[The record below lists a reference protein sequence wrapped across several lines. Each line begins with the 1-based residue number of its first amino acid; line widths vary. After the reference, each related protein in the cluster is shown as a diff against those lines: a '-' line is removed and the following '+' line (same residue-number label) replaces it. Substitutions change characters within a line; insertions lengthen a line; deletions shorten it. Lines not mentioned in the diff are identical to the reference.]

1 MLGSTD
7 ECADG
12 QAGAG
17 RVPGGCRIGSADQQ
31 LTSRSAT
38 PEVADAAAG
47 SNTLLTDNA
56 TAVSCFHR
64 TGNRPGFIEWALQV
78 EAAART
84 FPGFVQSQ
92 LAAPEPAIFDWSMA
106 VSFRTEAELHDW
118 LDSDRRATLLTAG
131 ASRGFVRTSTD
142 VVLCDGA
149 LPPTGL
155 GAFRHTVAPGMTVD
169 FVALQAKLVELS
181 SHFSGFEGGTVLP
194 PPGAVPTGAGDI
206 ESMTRASITT
216 AADFPAPDLNNP
228 ALTAPE
234 STEQSSTEWLSIL
247 RFRTDHQLQAWL
259 NSAERQGAL
268 PQLRSQLTEDFSVI
282 THSTPFGSILRI
294 QDGTTRVT
302 PNWKT
307 AMLVLLVLYP
317 TVMTLSRFLGPVLD
331 NLGAAPWLSM
341 WLSQIVSVGLMT
353 WFFMPTVTGWFRRWL
368 DPVDGAGPRISL
380 IGAGIVVVVY
390 LATLALFASVNWLQF
405 WDYVD

>member
-1 MLGSTD
+1 MADDVAVLAPGS
-7 ECADG
+7 
-12 QAGAG
+12 
-17 RVPGGCRIGSADQQ
+17 R
-31 LTSRSAT
+31 TS
-38 PEVADAAAG
+38 
-47 SNTLLTDNA
+47 LTDTA

-64 TGNRPGFIEWALQV
+64 AGDQPGFTDWARKLDT
-78 EAAART
+78 AARS

-92 LAAPEPAIFDWSMA
+92 RAVTDAAIFDWAVA
-106 VSFRTEAELHDW
+106 VSFRSEPELHDW
-118 LDSDRRATLLTAG
+118 LDSPARAILLAAG
-131 ASRGFVRTSTD
+131 VSGGFNRISTD
-142 VVLCDGA
+142 LVLSDGA

-155 GAFRHTVAPGMTVD
+155 GVFRHTVAPGKAAD

-181 SHFSGFEGGTVLP
+181 SGFSGFEGGTLLTP
-194 PPGAVPTGAGDI
+194 PRAGPSDTSEI
-206 ESMTRASITT
+206 DPATSGSA
-216 AADFPAPDLNNP
+216 APDAAAANLP
-228 ALTAPE
+228 TPE
-234 STEQSSTEWLSIL
+234 STLQHSTEWLSIL

-259 NSAERQGAL
+259 TSAERQDAL

-331 NLGAAPWLSM
+331 NLGAEPWLSM

-368 DPVDGAGPRISL
+368 DPVDGAGPRTSL